1 MIPGEYRLQQ
11 ENVVCNEGRSLT
23 ALKVRNCGDRPV
35 QVGSHVHFYEV
46 NPALEFPRILAYGK
60 RLSIP
65 AGTATRFEPGE
76 EKSVFLTSFGGN
88 RIIQGLNNL
97 TNGPLFEPPS
107 EEKLNAFIGSPVN
120 REPREGGE

>member
-1 MIPGEYRLQQ
+1 MIPGEYRLRQGD
-11 ENVVCNEGRSLT
+11 VICNEGRSSIS
-23 ALKVRNCGDRPV
+23 LKVRNCGDRPV

-76 EKSVFLTSFGGN
+76 EKSVSLTSFGGN
-88 RIIQGLNNL
+88 RIIRGLNHL
-97 TNGPLFEPPS
+97 TDGPLSSPPS
-107 EEKLNAFIGSPVN
+107 EEKLSVFLDDS
-120 REPREGGE
+120 RKSRKRGE